1 MAYDK
6 SNVELRAA
14 RPSDLSLLC
23 GWDRKPHIISARGAD
38 GEPDDSYWQTALSRQ
53 VRWRDLLIAEIA
65 GRPIGLV
72 QIIDPAQEETHYWG
86 EIEQNLRAVDVWI
99 GEEKNIGRGY
109 GSQMMR
115 LAFTRCFADPS
126 VSSIVVDPLVRNIQ
140 AHRFYEH
147 LGFRRVDRRMFGSD
161 DCFVYQLDRDDWQRT
176 KPR

>member
-1 MAYDK
+1 
-6 SNVELRAA
+6 
-14 RPSDLSLLC
+14 
-23 GWDRKPHIISARGAD
+23 
-38 GEPDDSYWQTALSRQ
+38 
-53 VRWRDLLIAEIA
+53 LLIAEIA

-140 AHRFYEH
+140 AHRFYKN